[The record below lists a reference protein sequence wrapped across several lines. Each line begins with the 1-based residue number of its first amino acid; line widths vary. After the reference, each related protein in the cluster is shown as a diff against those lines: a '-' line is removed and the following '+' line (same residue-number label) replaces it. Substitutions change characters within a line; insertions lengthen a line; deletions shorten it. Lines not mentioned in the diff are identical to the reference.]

1 MRICLIARNRFH
13 SDRKALATYR
23 ALKRGGHDV
32 VVVAVD
38 SSAPKDPVAGTVT
51 AKLGEGR
58 PLLRQLNRILPL
70 NLKSRILSRRLAS
83 AAVALDADIYV
94 PLQGEVL
101 PGATAAARRA
111 GGVVQRMP
119 GMADA
124 GSVDLIELA
133 PSKPELAAPTQ
144 GYGARFTP
152 ADSPAP
158 YEPQP
163 DRHAGERAVICYRKT
178 AANPGRYL
186 ESALRRSG
194 MEVRVETESIDLAT
208 VDPCTKFVVFVEG
221 PYPAIGVKGTT
232 DVPTLYWAHHGEH
245 HLFANLRLTDLY
257 RADAVLLAHS
267 WHLAHWFPAPVHRFP
282 FAVPAEVFASPPK
295 PLAQRRFD
303 VAMVGSKLRADAWQY
318 QRRRSLVADLES
330 RLPRDRVRF
339 VEGLTPEEMAVL
351 YGDSRIVLNEGGV
364 RHYPITMRVFEAIG
378 VGAVLLT
385 DAPPGLDLLFEPGQ
399 EYRVLTDDVVADV
412 ARLLGELEV
421 SQAMTDRATE
431 RAAGLHTYDHRVDM
445 LVTIADE
452 TAKRDVPP
460 PMAKTD
466 LARMIDADVEV
477 QRLVHDGVAG
487 LEDELPDREVWPLSE
502 RAGRLRSGSMDAAVI
517 TSGDVDGKKPLID
530 SARRFIYT
538 DGEVAGLTAY
548 VAERHPNAVS
558 ERDGRLKRIDLMT
571 EAYRVKSAG
580 SI

>member
-38 SSAPKDPVAGTVT
+38 SSAPRDPVAGTVT
-51 AKLGEGR
+51 ANVGEGR

-70 NLKSRILSRRLAS
+70 TLKSRILSRRLTS
-83 AAVALDADIYV
+83 AAVALEADIYV
-94 PLQGEVL
+94 PLQEDVL
-101 PGATAAARRA
+101 PEAIAAARRA

-119 GMADA
+119 GMSDA

-133 PSKPELAAPTQ
+133 PSNPELAAPTR

-163 DRHAGERAVICYRKT
+163 DRHAGERGVICYRKT

-194 MEVRVETESIDLAT
+194 MAVRVETESIDLAT
-208 VDPCTKFVVFVEG
+208 VDPGTNFVVFVEG
-221 PYPAIGVKGTT
+221 PYPAIEVKGTT

-245 HLFANLRLTDLY
+245 HLFANLRLTDRY

-295 PLAQRRFD
+295 PLAQRQFD
-303 VAMVGSKLRADAWQY
+303 VAMVGSKLRGDAWQY
-318 QRRRSLVADLES
+318 QRRRRLVADLES
-330 RLPRDRVRF
+330 RLPPDRVRF
-339 VEGLTPEEMAVL
+339 VEGVTPEEMAEL

-378 VGAVLLT
+378 AGAVLLT
-385 DAPPGLDLLFEPGQ
+385 DAPPGLDLLFVPGR
-399 EYRVLTDDVVADV
+399 EYRVLTDDVAADV
-412 ARLLGELEV
+412 ARLLGDLEE
-421 SQAMTDRATE
+421 SQATTDRASE
-431 RAAGLHTYDHRVDM
+431 RAAGLHTYDHRVDLLM
-445 LVTIADE
+445 TIAKE

-460 PMAKTD
+460 PLAETE

-477 QRLVHDGVAG
+477 QRLVHDRVTG
-487 LEDELPDREVWPLSE
+487 LEDELPDREVWALSE

-517 TSGDVDGKKPLID
+517 TSGDVEGMEPLLD

-538 DGEVAGLTAY
+538 DGEVAGLIDY
-548 VAERHPNAVS
+548 LAERHPDAVS
-558 ERDGRLKRIDLMT
+558 DRDGRLTRIDLMT

-580 SI
+580 SV